1 MRPAS
6 ALLALLAA
14 GALAGPALAEGCASV
29 PDISA
34 DLDALIEEAR
44 AAPTERFARPIAA
57 RMWELWTRAP
67 DSRAQELLDSGMARL
82 RVADY
87 PAAVAAFDALV
98 AYCPDYA
105 EGYNQRAFANFLQ
118 GELRL
123 ALADLDLAL
132 ERSPRHVG
140 ALSGKAMTLFVLGEL
155 QAGQEALRAALDL
168 NPWLAERALLE
179 TPPGQEL

>member
-1 MRPAS
+1 MRGVLAV
-6 ALLALLAA
+6 LALVAA
-14 GALAGPALAEGCASV
+14 GAVARPALAQDCAPV

-34 DLDALIEEAR
+34 DLDVLIDEVR

-57 RMWELWTRAP
+57 RMWDLWTLAP
-67 DSRAQELLDSGMARL
+67 DARAQDLLDSGMARI

-87 PAAVAAFDALV
+87 PAAVAAFDELV

-123 ALADLDLAL
+123 ALSDLDLAL

-140 ALSGKAMTLFVLGEL
+140 ALSGKALTLFGLGEL
-155 QAGQEALRAALDL
+155 KAGQETLRAALDL

>member
-1 MRPAS
+1 MRGVS
-6 ALLALLAA
+6 AVLALVAA
-14 GALAGPALAEGCASV
+14 GAVSGGVAAPALAQDCAPV

-34 DLDALIEEAR
+34 DLDALIDEAR
-44 AAPTERFARPIAA
+44 AAPTERFARPIVA
-57 RMWELWTRAP
+57 RMWELWTLAP
-67 DSRAQELLDSGMARL
+67 DARAQDLLDSGVARL

-123 ALADLDLAL
+123 ALSDLDLAL

-140 ALSGKAMTLFVLGEL
+140 ALSGKALTLFGLGEL
-155 QAGQEALRAALDL
+155 QAGQETLRTALDL

-179 TPPGQEL
+179 TPP

>member
-1 MRPAS
+1 MRGVPAI
-6 ALLALLAA
+6 LALVVAGGLAA
-14 GALAGPALAEGCASV
+14 PAHAQDCAPV
-29 PDISA
+29 PDIAA
-34 DLDALIEEAR
+34 DLDTLIDEVR
-44 AAPTERFARPIAA
+44 AAPSERFARPIVA
-57 RMWELWTRAP
+57 RMWELWTLAP
-67 DSRAQELLDSGMARL
+67 DARAQDLLDSGMARL

-87 PAAVAAFDALV
+87 PAAVAAFDELV

-118 GELRL
+118 GELRM

-132 ERSPRHVG
+132 ERSPKHVG
-140 ALSGKAMTLFVLGEL
+140 ALSGKALTLFGLGEL
-155 QAGQEALRAALDL
+155 REGQETLRAALDL